1 MSCNQ
6 QYNPYGYNPY
16 NYGGNCPSPCPP
28 QPCIPYYPLIC
39 VGTGPSGPTG
49 STGINGTTG
58 PTGPCCTGDTGPAG
72 TGTTGPTGPAGTGPT
87 GPTGPAGTGTTG
99 PTGPEGTGPTGPTG
113 PCCTGDTGPA
123 GTGTTG
129 PTGPAGTGPTGPTG
143 AQGFT
148 GANGGVISIVN
159 LNTHFLR
166 DDVFLSGSNWQTFYA
181 YATTNPGSLLA
192 TSTGFGSCSPSNEY
206 AIYNYYC
213 QAPAAEQV
221 EATLNQVNCAAAR
234 GFIHLSC
241 SPVEAFID
249 TLEIISPFPPVFY
262 RCYWVNIPITAD
274 KEIIEFEWSASSEY
288 IEWYVTN
295 IGNGSNGVS
304 TQITSQG
311 GTPPLPIGILVPLL
325 KVTNHSP
332 SLF

>member
-49 STGINGTTG
+49 STGMTGATGYTGPCCTGDTGVTGPTGSFGETG

-87 GPTGPAGTGTTG
+87 GPAGTGT
-99 PTGPEGTGPTGPTG
+99 
-113 PCCTGDTGPA
+113 
-123 GTGTTG
+123 
-129 PTGPAGTGPTGPTG
+129 TGPTG

-166 DDVFLSGSNWQTFYA
+166 DDVFLSGSDWQTFYA

-213 QAPAAEQV
+213 QAPPAEQV

-249 TLEIISPFPPVFY
+249 TLGIISPFPPVFY

-311 GTPPLPIGILVPLL
+311 GTPPSPIGILVPLL